1 MSNLN
6 KEYKREG
13 VRYYITIK
21 QEIEKNELELKMLS
35 RNHPA
40 MLLPLEV
47 RNQDG
52 VIYFYYDITKE
63 KSLDKIVEKTALSY
77 KEIHML
83 FETIFEAIEMTKEY
97 FLESDSLVFEEEL
110 IYKQKQ
116 QYRFIYVPG
125 QKKNI
130 VTQIKNLVTYLMD
143 KIDHEDQEAV
153 VYIYGMYRIV
163 REGNFDIQ
171 SLKDLGTKNEE
182 NPYTHIME
190 QHKKQKEEWYEKTYE
205 NERRKRKELEAEER
219 EEEEENS
226 RLDGEIQEDGKGKSK
241 RTANGK
247 QQKREQRNGRTS
259 KKETTMRGVVLI
271 LLGLLLAYEG
281 YYIYGKAPSMAI
293 QLLCIGTFAGFVIYF
308 IFLIRWIKKRREMEH
323 MEQLFSKL
331 GAKEEQK
338 VSYSNETM
346 PLDRAYEQKKMAK
359 LCPLFQGDEYPIFL
373 TKQQFTIGNMTGNA
387 DGKIDKRQVS
397 RIHALF
403 EKKERTF
410 TVKDLKSTNGT
421 SVNGILLREDEKV
434 ELRDGDE
441 IEFGDCAYLFE
452 LLG

>member
-52 VIYFYYDITKE
+52 VICFYYDITKE

-77 KEIHML
+77 KEVHML

-153 VYIYGMYRIV
+153 VYIY
-163 REGNFDIQ
+163 
-171 SLKDLGTKNEE
+171 
-182 NPYTHIME
+182 
-190 QHKKQKEEWYEKTYE
+190 
-205 NERRKRKELEAEER
+205 
-219 EEEEENS
+219 
-226 RLDGEIQEDGKGKSK
+226 
-241 RTANGK
+241 
-247 QQKREQRNGRTS
+247 
-259 KKETTMRGVVLI
+259 
-271 LLGLLLAYEG
+271 
-281 YYIYGKAPSMAI
+281 
-293 QLLCIGTFAGFVIYF
+293 
-308 IFLIRWIKKRREMEH
+308 
-323 MEQLFSKL
+323 
-331 GAKEEQK
+331 
-338 VSYSNETM
+338 
-346 PLDRAYEQKKMAK
+346 
-359 LCPLFQGDEYPIFL
+359 
-373 TKQQFTIGNMTGNA
+373 
-387 DGKIDKRQVS
+387 
-397 RIHALF
+397 
-403 EKKERTF
+403 
-410 TVKDLKSTNGT
+410 
-421 SVNGILLREDEKV
+421 
-434 ELRDGDE
+434 
-441 IEFGDCAYLFE
+441 
-452 LLG
+452 